1 EVIPTEPLPDYPLIL
16 LTPPAHRFLNTTYGN
31 VQALVE
37 AEGGEP
43 RLLIHPKDAEERGI
57 AEGMLV
63 YIRSPQGRVVRKA
76 KVTEAPIPG
85 TVVLEGTWWE
95 KWAPD
100 GKGINHLTAET
111 LTDLGG
117 GSTFHSTP
125 VEVEPLRLA

>member
-1 EVIPTEPLPDYPLIL
+1 TQTLPGYPLIL

-57 AEGMLV
+57 TEGMLV
-63 YIRSPQGRVVRKA
+63 YIHSPQGRVVRKA
-76 KVTEAPIPG
+76 KVTEAPMPG